1 MTMSNNKTMIFIEKT
16 SVKLR
21 VFSAK
26 PCDTC
31 ELSAITDP
39 TGNMIKQGIYIGNR
53 NHNVC
58 MLMYRIGH
66 VVRNWKSRFFL
77 LKDDLLYYFRSS
89 DV

>member
-1 MTMSNNKTMIFIEKT
+1 MSNNKTMIFIEKT

-39 TGNMIKQGIYIGNR
+39 TGNMIKQHMHYHAERGNER
-53 NHNVC
+53 KN
-58 MLMYRIGH
+58 
-66 VVRNWKSRFFL
+66 K
-77 LKDDLLYYFRSS
+77 
-89 DV
+89 